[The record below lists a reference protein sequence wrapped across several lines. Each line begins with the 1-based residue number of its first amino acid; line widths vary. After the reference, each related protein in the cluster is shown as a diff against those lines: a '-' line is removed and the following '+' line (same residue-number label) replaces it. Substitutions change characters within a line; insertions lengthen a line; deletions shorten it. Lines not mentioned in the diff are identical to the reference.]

1 MKKITSLLTLVFLL
15 LTAAAQA
22 QGTIRGTVVDGE
34 NGTPLP
40 GVNVVV
46 EGTTNG
52 VSTDFDGK
60 FTIQVVENTGS
71 VRISYVGFAPQ
82 TLPFNLAGQKVIDLG
97 TIKLEMDSDALDEVI
112 VKAYSLAIDR
122 KTPVAVSTI
131 KAETIENELGSQ
143 EFPEILKTTPGV
155 YVTRGGGGF
164 GDAELRIRGFNSENV
179 AVMINGIPVND
190 MENGRVYWSNW
201 AGLSDVT
208 SSMQVQRGLGAAMIG
223 LPSIGGTVNIVTKST
238 DIAKGGNVTMTT
250 GNDGYTKYGFT
261 LSTGMLE
268 NDWAATVSLSRTTG
282 EQFVDAT
289 TIDAYSYFVNVAK
302 KLGEN
307 HELSFTAFGAPQRHG
322 QRQSRLKIDDFRRSP
337 RGSRTNIDYGYK
349 NGQLVNYEDNF
360 YHKPQIS
367 LNHYWTI
374 NDISSLTTSVYASFG
389 TGGGGGTAG
398 VNKFGKDNLDYR
410 DEEFAPVNFDKIVAE
425 NKALGVATSAETI
438 LRASRNN
445 HNWFGALSTYN
456 TELSDY
462 IDLSAGVD
470 VRIYKGD
477 HFQEVTDLLGGAF
490 YVDTYNGRSG
500 DINNP
505 NKVVR
510 VGDKFSY
517 YDTGY
522 TNWAGVFAQ
531 AEYNKDALSAVLSV
545 AANTT
550 YYKRKD
556 YFSYLDSD
564 PEQETDWINF
574 PAFSTKGGVNYRL
587 DDVNNVFANLGYF
600 ERAPFSNAVF
610 LNNLN
615 DVNAEAVNQKI
626 FSAELGY
633 GFRGD
638 NFRADINVYRTQW
651 MDRTFTRQFTNE
663 DINGNTVI
671 QTANILGVDA
681 LHQGIELE
689 MQYRPIETLTLTGM
703 VSIGDWRWANDL
715 TGVPLNDENG
725 NPIIDD
731 RTGEQE
737 TLDLF
742 IEDIKVGNS
751 AQTTFALG
759 ADYLV
764 LASTTIRASFNYAA
778 DYYADFD
785 PTGRQTEGLPQTW
798 EMPNYGL
805 LDLGLTHRFEFGGFN
820 AQINANVFNVLG
832 TEYISDAQDGD
843 MSIAENALVYYGPG
857 RTYTVGAKIN
867 F

>member
-52 VSTDFDGK
+52 VSTDFDGM

-71 VRISYVGFAPQ
+71 VRVSYVGFAPKVI
-82 TLPFNLAGQKVIDLG
+82 PFDLSGQKVIDLG

-164 GDAELRIRGFNSENV
+164 GDAELRIRGFNSQNV

-190 MENGRVYWSNW
+190 MENGNVYWSNW

-238 DIAKGGNVTMTT
+238 DIAKGGNVMMAT

-268 NDWAATVSLSRTTG
+268 NDWAATISLSRTTG

-289 TIDAYSYFVNVAK
+289 TIDAYSYFINVAK

-322 QRQSRLKIDDFRRSP
+322 QRQNRLLIDDFRRSP
-337 RGSRTNIDYGYK
+337 RGIRTNTDYGYK

-374 NDISSLTTSVYASFG
+374 NEISSLTTSVYASFG
-389 TGGGGGTAG
+389 TGGGGGIAG
-398 VNKFGKDNLDYR
+398 VNKFGKYNTDYR
-410 DEEFAPVNFDKIVAE
+410 DEEFAPVNFDQIVAE
-425 NKALGVATSAETI
+425 NKALGAATSAETV

-445 HNWFGALSTYN
+445 HQWYGALSTYN
-456 TELSDY
+456 TELSEY
-462 IDLSAGVD
+462 IDLTAGVD

-477 HFQEVTDLLGGAF
+477 HYTELTDLLGGAF
-490 YVDTYNGRSG
+490 FLDNN
-500 DINNP
+500 DENNP

-510 VGDKFSY
+510 EGDKYNY

-531 AEYNKDALSAVLSV
+531 AEYNKDALSAVVSA

-556 YFSYLDSD
+556 YFNYLDSD
-564 PEQETDWINF
+564 PARETDWIDF

-587 DDVNNVFANLGYF
+587 DDVNNVFANVGYF
-600 ERAPFSNAVF
+600 ERAPFNDAVF
-610 LNNLN
+610 LNFQN
-615 DVNAEAVNQKI
+615 DVNADAKNQKI
-626 FSAELGY
+626 FSAEVGY

-638 NFRADINVYRTQW
+638 NFRADLNVYRTKW
-651 MDRTFTRQFTNE
+651 SDRTYTIARTDQ
-663 DINGNTVI
+663 NGNQQI
-671 QTANILGVDA
+671 ANILGLNQ

-689 MQYRPIETLTLTGM
+689 MSYRPIETLTLTGM
-703 VSIGDWRWANDL
+703 ASVGDWKFANDINNVQVFDDQQNPIGDPIDVYL
-715 TGVPLNDENG
+715 DGV
-725 NPIIDD
+725 
-731 RTGEQE
+731 
-737 TLDLF
+737 
-742 IEDIKVGNS
+742 KVGNS

-764 LASTTIRASFNYAA
+764 LASTTVRASFNYAA
-778 DYYADFD
+778 DYFASYD
-785 PTGRQTEGLPQTW
+785 PTGRLQPNLPQTW
-798 EMPNYGL
+798 EMPAFGL

-820 AQINANVFNVLG
+820 AQINANVFNVLD
-832 TEYISDAQDGD
+832 TEYISDAQDGNN
-843 MSIAENALVYYGPG
+843 SVAETALVYYGAG

>member
-40 GVNVVV
+40 GVNVVI
-46 EGTTNG
+46 EGSTNG

-60 FTIQVVENTGS
+60 FSIQVVENTGS

-82 TLPFNLAGQKVIDLG
+82 VIPFNLSGQKVIDLG

-238 DIAKGGNVTMTT
+238 DIAKGGNVMMTT

-261 LSTGMLE
+261 LSTGLLE

-289 TIDAYSYFVNVAK
+289 TIDAYSYFINVAK

-322 QRQSRLKIDDFRRSP
+322 QRQSRLLIDDFRRSP
-337 RGSRTNIDYGYK
+337 RGSRTNVDYGYK

-374 NDISSLTTSVYASFG
+374 NEISSLTTSVYASFG

-398 VNKFGKDNLDYR
+398 ANKFRKDNLDYR
-410 DEEFAPVNFDKIVAE
+410 DEEFAPVNFDQIVAE

-445 HNWFGALSTYN
+445 HNWYGALSTYN

-462 IDLSAGVD
+462 IDLSAGID
-470 VRIYKGD
+470 LRIYKGD

-490 YVDTYNGRSG
+490 YVDTYTGSNG
-500 DINNP
+500 DINEP

-510 VGDKFSY
+510 EGDKFSY

-522 TNWAGVFAQ
+522 TNWGGLFAQ

-556 YFSYLDSD
+556 YFSYLNSD
-564 PEQETDWINF
+564 PDRETDWINF

-587 DDVNNVFANLGYF
+587 DDVNNVFANVGYF

-615 DVNAEAVNQKI
+615 DVNEEAVNQKI

-633 GFRGD
+633 GFRGE

-651 MDRTFTRQFTNE
+651 NDRTFTRQFNSE
-663 DINGNTVI
+663 DINGDPVI

-689 MQYRPIETLTLTGM
+689 FQYRPIETLTLTGM
-703 VSIGDWRWANDL
+703 ASIGDWRWANDL

-725 NPIIDD
+725 NPIIDRNGNQ
-731 RTGEQE
+731 RTI
-737 TLDLF
+737 DLY
-742 IEDIKVGNS
+742 IEDVKVGNS

-759 ADYLV
+759 ADYAV
-764 LASTTIRASFNYAA
+764 LASTTVRASFNYAA

-785 PTGRQTEGLPQTW
+785 PTGRQTLDLPEQTW
-798 EMPNYGL
+798 KMPNYGL

-820 AQINANVFNVLG
+820 AQINANVFNVLD

-843 MSIAENALVYYGPG
+843 MSIAETALVYYGPG